1 MMSLARFASA
11 GQCAA
16 AHAARGVVSRR
27 TAAIVPRWPAAHRAS
42 SRSAR
47 VSASRWRPGDGT
59 DDELPKP
66 VTEILI
72 DAMDTASKLRNRDA
86 GGKVTTVLGDLGQST
101 LGGNLTWQEL
111 DERVNEYPSDR
122 KFQAIGEGGEA
133 FVAKIVGLVE
143 EALGRKVDPANVTS
157 RPSSK
162 GKYVSANV
170 TARLEN
176 GDEVVAVFSKLKE
189 CEDVK
194 WYL

>member
-1 MMSLARFASA
+1 MLTLARFASA
-11 GQCAA
+11 GQCAV
-16 AHAARGVVSRR
+16 AHAARGVASRR
-27 TAAIVPRWPAAHRAS
+27 TAAAVSRWPAAHRAP

-47 VSASRWRPGDGT
+47 VSASRWKPGDGT
-59 DDELPKP
+59 EDEEPKP
-66 VTEILI
+66 VTEVLI

-86 GGKVTTVLGDLGQST
+86 GGKVTTVMGDGAS
-101 LGGNLTWQEL
+101 LGGNMTWEEL

-122 KFQAIGEGGEA
+122 KFQAIGEGGDA

-143 EALGRKVDPANVTS
+143 EALGRPVDPRNVTS

-170 TARLEN
+170 TARLES
-176 GDEVVAVFSKLKE
+176 GDEVIAVFSKLKA

>member
-1 MMSLARFASA
+1 
-11 GQCAA
+11 
-16 AHAARGVVSRR
+16 
-27 TAAIVPRWPAAHRAS
+27 
-42 SRSAR
+42 
-47 VSASRWRPGDGT
+47 
-59 DDELPKP
+59 

>member
-1 MMSLARFASA
+1 MIGNVDKKRNAVRSGFSEMTSRRGAQADR
-11 GQCAA
+11 G
-16 AHAARGVVSRR
+16 ARGSDDATHHGVREHGR
-27 TAAIVPRWPAAHRAS
+27 CG
-42 SRSAR
+42 
-47 VSASRWRPGDGT
+47 SASRWKPGDGT
-59 DDELPKP
+59 EDEEPTP
-66 VTEILI
+66 VTEVLI

-86 GGKVTTVLGDLGQST
+86 GGKVTTVMGDGSS
-101 LGGNLTWQEL
+101 LGGNMTWEEL

-122 KFQAIGEGGEA
+122 KFQAIGEGGDA

-143 EALGRKVDPANVTS
+143 EALGRPVDPQNVTS

-176 GDEVVAVFSKLKE
+176 GDEVVAVFAKLKA
-189 CEDVK
+189 CDDVK